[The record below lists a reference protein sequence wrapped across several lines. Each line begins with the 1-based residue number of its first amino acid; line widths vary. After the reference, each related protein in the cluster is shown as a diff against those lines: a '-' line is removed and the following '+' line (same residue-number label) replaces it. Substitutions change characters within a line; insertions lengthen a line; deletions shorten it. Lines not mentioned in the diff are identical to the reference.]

1 MRGWWCTYS
10 VLSLGTVGQPYLRER
25 TNKDRGKLLGI
36 ELYFLPNRSFP
47 GHSGTWT
54 VRRNQMDD
62 LN

>member
-36 ELYFLPNRSFP
+36 EPPILAKIYSI
-47 GHSGTWT
+47 
-54 VRRNQMDD
+54 
-62 LN
+62 